1 MAKKNTTSSV
11 DQTDSSNT
19 SNGDSSEDCI
29 DTIQDYVSGDSAR
42 SSSGHQFSQATTDP
56 RNGNKK

>member
-1 MAKKNTTSSV
+1 MAKKNTTPSV
-11 DQTDSSNT
+11 DQANSSNT
-19 SNGDSSEDCI
+19 SSGDSSEDSTG
-29 DTIQDYVSGDSAR
+29 TIQDYVSGDSAR